1 MKPGLPAPWQHMLRS
16 SRKYHLSAPV
26 CHRLYITARM
36 ARFSNSASY
45 LSTSTMNVNT
55 LHEGNV
61 PDVLKH
67 ELAPDVMKHIRR
79 LLNGLY
85 HAKQYNGLNHA
96 REELDKMAVRLQ
108 KWRN

>member
-1 MKPGLPAPWQHMLRS
+1 
-16 SRKYHLSAPV
+16 
-26 CHRLYITARM
+26 M

-61 PDVLKH
+61 LEVLKNELDPDV
-67 ELAPDVMKHIRR
+67 IRR
-79 LLNGLY
+79 LLNTLY
-85 HAKQYNGLNHA
+85 RAKQYNGLNHA